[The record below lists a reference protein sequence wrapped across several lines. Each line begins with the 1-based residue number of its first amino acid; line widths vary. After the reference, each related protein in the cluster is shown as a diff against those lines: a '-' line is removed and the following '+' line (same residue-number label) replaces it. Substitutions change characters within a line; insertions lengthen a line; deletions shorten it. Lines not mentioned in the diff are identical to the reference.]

1 MSQENVEIVR
11 RVYDALNR
19 GAWDAA
25 FRETHADFEMTTQRG
40 LDAGTLQRRE
50 AVQRFGE
57 DYVAMFDSLVL
68 EPEEFLAN
76 GDQVVVV
83 VTRRAR
89 PRGGSVDIVV
99 RNGHLWTVRDGA
111 ILSMK
116 SFPDPEDALT
126 AAGLRE

>member
-25 FRETHADFEMTTQRG
+25 FRETHPDFEMTTQRG

-76 GDQVVVV
+76 GDQVVVL

-116 SFPDPEDALT
+116 SFPHPEDAVE